1 MTQKR
6 PHWFDFQ
13 KVTTNDLKAEQDAW
27 LSAVGGA
34 NAGASGTGVQLA
46 SPLDL
51 VILDTDRLNT
61 TQSAWVAT
69 NSFDGRG
76 VLLEQY
82 ACTDI
87 VNGNQL
93 SIALSGTNASERVP
107 LFLTVLGTDFNDN
120 IYYEHIRCPANGK
133 YQTYGHFKVV
143 KNIMFQNMFGNTD
156 ARIDGRGCLALG
168 ANGGRAIIAEAGSML
183 PSADTIVE
191 TQSKTPDIVFAKY
204 KLYDSGKT
212 LEQVLTEALNS
223 EYTVDELNVNT
234 TISETKLFSAG
245 ASSEVTYGQKFRMR
259 GNNIQKI
266 QLLLALDSGSSWS
279 GEISVG
285 LKKLLNKETFS
296 SATRYLPDTL
306 IEFDP
311 ETEYLAE
318 VSLNQSDLE
327 DLGVVLGPDHQ
338 VVDFVLS
345 ETSIA
350 NSNLSELENDAWYA
364 ITVRRTGSST
374 TGTISIPIVPVY
386 TGIDPYT
393 KREDEDFVSG
403 TGRFTVF
410 SGGIWT
416 DIQDRTTW
424 YRVCGDAFRAASG
437 TVIDE
442 GTRVTSEKTATNDK
456 GLKTQKVER
465 GIAFAN
471 STVDADNYFIVQ
483 AATQLTDIITHPATG
498 DNQASRESDIP
509 DLASLT
515 LSEVEDLLVTK
526 PTLVCLAVGT
536 DTNPRANPVITGT
549 VYHPGLFR
557 NSILDIP
564 NPPTDLINK
573 NVVGSIITPNTLKPS
588 LRYRITAQQ
597 LYVDGYGDMDGNG
610 EINIS
615 DLLLLEAFDGYSTAL
630 ATTSSF
636 TSSQQI
642 ATVIAE
648 ETPMVSILKANL
660 DTDSE
665 VGTADIAALNDYLT
679 NGTGF
684 PNGQGQF
691 NRIRLYVEPLTDAM
705 DFVDDYGLSTLQIH
719 VADTDLLATFS
730 SPVNWSIEPVRVW
743 LESAVQ
749 VVDIR
754 RIAISAST
762 SFSGSDLRSTPPSGG
777 QNNLVLPGDLY
788 LGGNIKDLDGAYH
801 RLDYERTIVEL
812 ELPDGTSE
820 KEINIFNLFVKNKM
834 RFSDGALVTTEA
846 LAAGQIFF
854 EVQVSSFAKNLGFAV
869 DGYVDYSDVGDSA
882 DEAIGT
888 YIDQDTGLMRI
899 RAYNIVNND
908 IRPEVRTR
916 IYVIVNIKKAGWR
929 NPPRKVSSAEL
940 VALWS

>member
-34 NAGASGTGVQLA
+34 TTGASGTGVQLD
-46 SPLDL
+46 SPLES
-51 VILDTDRLNT
+51 VVLDTGSLNT

-69 NSFDGRG
+69 DSFDGRG
-76 VLLEQY
+76 VLLEEY
-82 ACTDI
+82 ACKDI
-87 VNGNQL
+87 VNGNQISVTL
-93 SIALSGTNASERVP
+93 TDTAVSERVP
-107 LFLTVLGTDFNDN
+107 LILTVIGTDFDDN
-120 IYYEHIRCPANGK
+120 PYYEHVRCPVNGR
-133 YQTYGHFKVV
+133 YHTYGHFKIV

-168 ANGGRAIIAEAGSML
+168 ANGGRAVVSEASSML
-183 PSADTIVE
+183 PAADTIVE
-191 TQSKTPDIVFAKY
+191 SQSKTPDIVFADY

-212 LEQVLTEALNS
+212 LDQVLAESLGS
-223 EYTVDELNVNT
+223 EYSVDQLNVNT
-234 TISETKLFSAG
+234 SISETKLFSAG

-279 GEISVG
+279 GEIAVG
-285 LKKLLNKETFS
+285 LKKLLNRETFS

-306 IEFDP
+306 IDFDP
-311 ETEYLAE
+311 ETEFLAE
-318 VSLNQSDLE
+318 TSLSQADLE
-327 DLGVVLGPDHQ
+327 EQGVVLGPDHQ
-338 VVDFVLS
+338 PVDFVFS
-345 ETSIA
+345 ETSIG
-350 NSNLSELENDAWYA
+350 NSNLSELENDAWYVLV
-364 ITVRRTGSST
+364 VRRTGSST
-374 TGTISIPIVPVY
+374 TGTLSIPVVPVY

-393 KREDEDFVSG
+393 KREDEDFTSG

-437 TVIDE
+437 TIVDD
-442 GTRVTSEKTATNDK
+442 GARVTSQKTTVNDK
-456 GLKTQKVER
+456 GVKTQRLER

-471 STVDADNYFIVQ
+471 STVDADNYFIAQ
-483 AATQLTDIITHPATG
+483 SATQLTDIITHPATG
-498 DNQASRESDIP
+498 DDQASREIDVP
-509 DLASLT
+509 DLASLR

-526 PTLVCLAVGT
+526 PNLICLAVGT
-536 DTNPRANPVITGT
+536 DANPRANPVITGT
-549 VYHPGLFR
+549 IYHPGLFR
-557 NSILDIP
+557 NNILDIP

-573 NVVGSIITPNTLKPS
+573 NVVGSIITPNILKPS
-588 LRYRITAQQ
+588 IRYRIISQQ
-597 LYVDGYGDMDGNG
+597 RFVDGYGDMDSNG
-610 EINIS
+610 ELNIS
-615 DLLLLEAFDGYSTAL
+615 DLLLLEAFDGYSTTL
-630 ATTSSF
+630 ATTSTY
-636 TSSQQI
+636 TSAQQI
-642 ATVIAE
+642 ATVASE

-665 VGTADIAALNDYLT
+665 VGTADIAALNDYLV

-691 NRIRLYVEPLTDAM
+691 NRVRLHVEPLTDGL
-705 DFVDDYGLSTLQIH
+705 DFLDDFGASTLAIHTADTNLLST
-719 VADTDLLATFS
+719 FS
-730 SPVNWSIEPVRVW
+730 APINWSIAPVRVW
-743 LESAVQ
+743 YESSVQ

-754 RIAISAST
+754 RFAISAST
-762 SFSGSDLRSTPPSGG
+762 DFSSADLRSTPPSGG
-777 QNNLVLPGDLY
+777 TNSLILPGDLY
-788 LGGNIKDLDGAYH
+788 LSGNIKTLEGDYH

-846 LAAGQIFF
+846 LASGQVFF
-854 EVQVSSFAKNLGFAV
+854 EVQVSSFAKNIGFAV
-869 DGYVDYSDVGDSA
+869 DGFVDYSDVGDSA

-929 NPPRKVSSAEL
+929 NPPRKVTSAEL
-940 VALWS
+940 IALWS